1 MLFFIFLSFCL
12 CLYFSICSVY
22 LSVYMCLS
30 FSFCLSFSLCLSF
43 CLCLFLCLCL
53 SYSFSFCFCF
63 SSLWQNTA
71 VAFLQFLFLLNL
83 PFYKYK
89 KKSIFGKPKNRI
101 LWNNFIKCW
110 QARLVW
116 VSWSL
121 IFLVHLFSFLPFVEE
136 KKKVFVKSG
145 RPARPVCDF
154 SSS

>member
-89 KKSIFGKPKNRI
+89 KKSILGKR
-101 LWNNFIKCW
+101 
-110 QARLVW
+110 
-116 VSWSL
+116 SL
-121 IFLVHLFSFLPFVEE
+121 KKLLKRSMSASALVHQHQYIMMLIYMALTIE
-136 KKKVFVKSG
+136 
-145 RPARPVCDF
+145 
-154 SSS
+154 